1 MILRIDPSRPA
12 GSIDTPYRVRWFD
25 DVLETASYWRLCEKF
40 PGNEILG
47 SHSIGLKD
55 RLCSNQPGFAPF
67 LDNHP
72 EWSLLCA
79 ELRQNFRWLCAGV
92 LGVDLSVADR
102 VQIEFSSL
110 PAVGGEV
117 APHPDTP
124 KKVATA
130 VLFLEP
136 CWQPE
141 WGGAFE
147 VLRHRTTPDADFTN
161 CVVPWDQVAT
171 VETVRVQPA
180 RILFMQRTKNS
191 LHGVRPL
198 MSPYPRRSLT
208 INLIGHAHDGG

>member
-1 MILRIDPSRPA
+1 MLRIDPRRPT
-12 GSIDTPYRVRWFD
+12 GSIDFPYRVRWFD
-25 DVLETASYWRLCEKF
+25 HVLEQDPYWRMCGKF
-40 PGNEILG
+40 PSDAKLG
-47 SHSIGLKD
+47 THSIGLKN
-55 RLCSNQPGFAPF
+55 RLCSSEPHFNGFVDA
-67 LDNHP
+67 HP

-79 ELRQNFRWLCAGV
+79 ELRMDFHRLCTKV
-92 LGVDLSVADR
+92 LGLGFFGDR

-110 PAVGGEV
+110 PGCGGQV

-147 VLRHRTTPDADFTN
+147 VLRHKTNPDGDFTN
-161 CVVPWDQVAT
+161 QVVPWDQV
-171 VETVRVQPA
+171 ETVDMVRIEPA
-180 RILFMQRTKNS
+180 RMLFMQRTNNS

-198 MSPYPRRSLT
+198 TSPYPRRSLT
-208 INLIGHAHDGG
+208 INLIGHT